1 MRNSM
6 REETAYPFFPLLLP
20 SRKADAKLR
29 GCGPPLGER
38 EEICY
43 AGLSLIRAP
52 LLFTFH
58 GTT

>member
-1 MRNSM
+1 M
-6 REETAYPFFPLLLP
+6 REETAYPFFPLLLS